1 MLVLMR
7 MRMSF
12 AMTMVMMVTLLMRML
27 VVVVVMMMM
36 TVFILT
42 LRSYLGRSFSGQ
54 PASAFVTHY
63 SISIEANSSSRPA
76 RMSPL
81 AC

>member
-7 MRMSF
+7 VRMSF
-12 AMTMVMMVTLLMRML
+12 AMTMVMMVTMLMWMI
-27 VVVVVMMMM
+27 VVVVGMMM
-36 TVFILT
+36 TMFIIT
-42 LRSYLGRSFSGQ
+42 MRSYLDRSFSGQ
-54 PASAFVTHY
+54 PASTFVTHY
-63 SISIEANSSSRPA
+63 SISIEANSNSRPA

>member
-1 MLVLMR
+1 MPMLMLMLMLMWMIVVVLT
-7 MRMSF
+7 
-12 AMTMVMMVTLLMRML
+12 MTM
-27 VVVVVMMMM
+27 
-36 TVFILT
+36 FILT
-42 LRSYLGRSFSGQ
+42 VRSYLDGSISGQ
-54 PASAFVTHY
+54 PTSALVTHY